1 MEQTARVTRLMGA
14 GLAEIAVKRKSACGH
29 DCATCAGKCS
39 ELLVE
44 SEVKAVASNPLH
56 AQPGDTVRVES
67 RTGQVLQI
75 AAVVYLVPL
84 LLFFVFCFA
93 GAALTQRE
101 STGLALGGVGFLI
114 GIAVAVWAN
123 RVVKKRNMT
132 AFSITAVEKR

>member
-1 MEQTARVTRLMGA
+1 MEQTARVRRLLPGNR
-14 GLAEIAVKRKSACGH
+14 AEIAVKRQSACGH
-29 DCATCAGKCS
+29 DCSKCGGGCS
-39 ELLVE
+39 EMLVQ
-44 SEVKAVASNPLH
+44 SEVTAVADNPLG
-56 AQPGDTVRVES
+56 ARPGDTVRVES
-67 RTGQVLQI
+67 RSGQVLWI
-75 AAVVYLVPL
+75 AAVVYLLPL

-132 AFSITAVEKR
+132 AFSITAVEER

>member
-1 MEQTARVTRLMGA
+1 MEQTARVRRLLPGNR
-14 GLAEIAVKRKSACGH
+14 AEIAVKRQSACGH
-29 DCATCAGKCS
+29 DCSQCGGGCS
-39 ELLVE
+39 EMLVQ
-44 SEVKAVASNPLH
+44 SEVTAVADNPLG
-56 AQPGDTVRVES
+56 ARPGDTVRVES
-67 RTGQVLQI
+67 RSGQVLWI
-75 AAVVYLVPL
+75 AAVVYLLPL

-132 AFSITAVEKR
+132 AFSISAVEER

>member
-93 GAALTQRE
+93 GAGITGRE
-101 STGLALGGVGFLI
+101 SVGLALGGLGFAL
-114 GIAVAVWAN
+114 GIALAVALN
-123 RVVKKRNMT
+123 GVVRRHNKTTFAIIAIEGR
-132 AFSITAVEKR
+132 

>member
-1 MEQTARVTRLMGA
+1 MEQTARVRRLLPGNR
-14 GLAEIAVKRKSACGH
+14 AEIAVKRQSACGH
-29 DCATCAGKCS
+29 DCSQCGGGCS
-39 ELLVE
+39 EMLVQ
-44 SEVKAVASNPLH
+44 SEVTAVADNPLG
-56 AQPGDTVRVES
+56 ARPGDTVRVES
-67 RTGQVLQI
+67 RSGQVLWI
-75 AAVVYLVPL
+75 AAVVYLLPL

>member
-1 MEQTARVTRLMGA
+1 MEQTARVRRLLPGNR
-14 GLAEIAVKRKSACGH
+14 AEIAVKRQSACGH
-29 DCATCAGKCS
+29 DCSQCGGGCS
-39 ELLVE
+39 EMLVQ
-44 SEVKAVASNPLH
+44 SEVTAVADNPLG
-56 AQPGDTVRVES
+56 ARPGDTVRVES
-67 RTGQVLQI
+67 RSGQVLWI
-75 AAVVYLVPL
+75 AAVVYLLPL

-132 AFSITAVEKR
+132 AFSITAVEER